1 MNRKTII
8 RILVIFLILFIGY
21 RFISRLTAAKKVE
34 QEEKSI
40 PVVLQTPAI
49 GSILQKIILTG
60 DIKGETEVA
69 VRPKT
74 AGRVAEI
81 YVKEGDYVKTGDK
94 LLSYV
99 EGISPNDELYND
111 VVTFSPISG
120 VVGLQQIKLGE
131 QIISQAGSI
140 NPVFT
145 IYSINSVK
153 VYVDVPE
160 KDYPKVKKGTT
171 AEIMLDAYPEKV
183 FPGKVGNLRPVI
195 DPQTRTAQAEI
206 IILNPGKVIRPG
218 MFSRVYLIL
227 ERKDNVLTL
236 PADAILGL
244 ETKYVFVNKNG
255 IATKKNVEIGL
266 EEEGLVAI
274 LSGIS
279 SSDEVIVV
287 GQRVVEEGSNLEV
300 VYE

>member
-120 VVGLQQIKLGE
+120 VVGLQQIKIGE
-131 QIISQAGSI
+131 QVISQAGSI

-183 FPGKVGNLRPVI
+183 FPGKVNNLRPVI

-206 IILNPGKVIRPG
+206 IILNPGKVIKPG
-218 MFSRVYLIL
+218 MFSRVSLIL
-227 ERKDNVLTL
+227 EKRDNVLTL
-236 PADAILGL
+236 PADSILGL
-244 ETKYVFVNKNG
+244 ETKYVFLNKNG
-255 IATKKNVEIGL
+255 IAAKKKVETGL
-266 EEEGLVAI
+266 EEEGLVEV

-287 GQRVVEEGSNLEV
+287 GQRVVEEGSKLEV
-300 VYE
+300 VKE